1 MTVREDEEG
10 NVGKRIL
17 VVDDA
22 ADIRLLVR
30 LYVEAH
36 GHVVVAEAA
45 DGRQAIEMAETH
57 RPEVVVL
64 DVMMPVMSG
73 LDALPQIRSTCPD
86 AVIVMYSVLDPN
98 ASTGGLADDWICKG
112 EPLDALTAAIA

>member
-1 MTVREDEEG
+1 
-10 NVGKRIL
+10 VGKRIL

-36 GHVVVAEAA
+36 GHAVVAEAA

-57 RPEVVVL
+57 APEVVVL

-73 LDALPQIRSTCPD
+73 LDALPQIRTACPD

-98 ASTGGLADDWICKG
+98 ASTDGLADDWICKG
-112 EPLDALTAAIA
+112 EPLDALTAAIG